1 MNDLFRALPSVV
13 VYDKLVSN
21 ENTHDHKKHLRQVLK
36 ILKNNQVHAKRSKCS
51 FFESLVKYLGH
62 VISDGTL
69 TVDPA
74 KVDVILKWPDVHH
87 M

>member
-1 MNDLFRALPSVV
+1 MNDLFRALPSV
-13 VYDKLVSN
+13 
-21 ENTHDHKKHLRQVLK
+21 ENAHDHKKHLRQVLK

-74 KVDVILKWPDVHH
+74 EVDAILKWPDVHD